1 MIFYKK
7 KVEKYIRGVLIFS
20 AKFLTFLIPTRLER
34 NIIKKFKKNDFLFKK
49 LWNIDRVFWFSPQ
62 HFWNTSNSN
71 EIGAK

>member
-49 LWNIDRVFWFSPQ
+49 LWNIDRVF
-62 HFWNTSNSN
+62 
-71 EIGAK
+71 